1 MHQTATHAEH
11 NPYHAAFEELGLSWH
26 WDPARYGT
34 GRESL
39 NGFGDIVYAQHGRAG
54 LRAYVEQEHPHL
66 LRAYDADFLFEA
78 VEATRARLAAQR

>member
-11 NPYHAAFEELGLSWH
+11 NPYHAAFEELGLSWD

-34 GRESL
+34 
-39 NGFGDIVYAQHGRAG
+39 GRAG